1 MADAGA
7 YAPAAIPWV
16 PSIGLNFSFYLD
28 GLSLLFGLV
37 VTGIGTVIFLYT
49 GFYFEDEAKQTR
61 FSMWLTAFTGA
72 MLGLVLSSNLILMF
86 IMWELTSITSFML
99 IGFYGNKDETARYSA
114 RRALVITG
122 GGGLALLGAVILIAG
137 VVAQGTQPASATGTN
152 TTEQTSTII
161 LTVDETESA
170 GSDDTSA
177 TAATPVVVPGTETA
191 RGDVFNF
198 DMSQALAAGKIVDHP
213 WYVAIVLLLML
224 AAFTKSAQFPFHF
237 WLPGAM
243 TAPTPAS
250 AFLHSAT
257 MVKAGIYLLARM
269 HPIMYDH
276 ALWING
282 IAAIGMTTMFI
293 SALFALKQRD
303 LKGLLAYST
312 TSWLGVLVT
321 LIALPG
327 FNGFKALTIGI
338 IAHALY
344 KSALFLSVGSI
355 DHSFGTRNLDEV
367 RGIWRYM
374 PATGVV
380 VILSAL
386 SMAGIPLL
394 MGFVAKEVLL
404 DASVNYIT
412 NYTFFS
418 SAGVWLVVISA
429 ALTGTAG
436 YILIWDVFFNGKNDD
451 LHYHAMPRYSMAGP
465 LFLAIGGTTLLPFLL
480 QPLLVPLIQTVTPKE
495 FELHLI
501 PEGGFANPYFQL
513 SLLAIG
519 LGLVVFIVRRFI
531 TTQAWQFLPFTGAQ
545 GYAGFISSTEAAA
558 NFVVR
563 SQDGRIRHYLA
574 IILGAVAAVLLVF
587 DFRSNIYAVSFAA
600 LTPGSIQVS
609 AVLNVMLLMLAIGA
623 VIASILIKRH
633 LIAAMAVGVF
643 GYAVGGIFVV
653 ENAPDVALVQFLV
666 ETLAT
671 VMIITMIGRISHTQ
685 RKHMAD
691 TLWDTSRGGLVRD
704 IVISSVIGLTVF
716 LFTLTAV
723 ANRPLRSTISDW
735 YIENTEAEIGI
746 PDIVAAIVTDFRGM
760 DTLIEIAVFSMAA
773 LGVLTLLAVNR
784 SDEGVEPSPAEE
796 HDHNNMELLPDH
808 VHSTPFMS
816 VVAYLVFPIAL
827 MLAFIHLFYGGEGL

>member
-1 MADAGA
+1 DAAPEADQQ
-7 YAPAAIPWV
+7 
-16 PSIGLNFSFYLD
+16 SF
-28 GLSLLFGLV
+28 
-37 VTGIGTVIFLYT
+37 
-49 GFYFEDEAKQTR
+49 
-61 FSMWLTAFTGA
+61 
-72 MLGLVLSSNLILMF
+72 
-86 IMWELTSITSFML
+86 
-99 IGFYGNKDETARYSA
+99 
-114 RRALVITG
+114 
-122 GGGLALLGAVILIAG
+122 
-137 VVAQGTQPASATGTN
+137 
-152 TTEQTSTII
+152 TIV
-161 LTVDETESA
+161 LTVDEGESA
-170 GSDDTSA
+170 GSGDADESE
-177 TAATPVVVPGTETA
+177 AAQAPVVVPGTDTA
-191 RGDVFNF
+191 EGDVFNF
-198 DMSQALAAGKIVDHP
+198 DMSQALANGKINDHP

-276 ALWING
+276 PLWING
-282 IAAIGMTTMFI
+282 IAAVGITTMFI

-321 LIALPG
+321 LIALPS

-367 RGIWRYM
+367 RGIWKYM

-404 DASVNYIT
+404 DASVNYIAT
-412 NYTFFS
+412 YTFFS
-418 SAGVWLVVISA
+418 NAGVWLVVISA

-436 YILIWDVFFNGKNDD
+436 YILIWDVFFNGKNDN
-451 LHYHAMPRYSMAGP
+451 LHYHAMPEYSMAGP
-465 LFLAIGGTTLLPFLL
+465 LALAIGGTALLPFLL
-480 QPLLVPLIQTVTPKE
+480 EPLIVPLVHTVTPKE

-519 LGLVVFIVRRFI
+519 LGLVIFAGRRVV
-531 TTQAWQFLPFTGAQ
+531 TTQSWQFLPFTGAQ
-545 GYAGFISSTEAAA
+545 GYAGFITGIERIAAITL
-558 NFVVR
+558 R
-563 SQDGRIRHYLA
+563 SQDGRIRHYLV
-574 IILGAVAAVLLVF
+574 IILGTVAVVLLLF
-587 DFRSNIYAVSFAA
+587 DVGSNLFVVSLSA
-600 LTPGSIQVS
+600 LTPTAIQFS
-609 AVLNVMLLMLAIGA
+609 AILNIMLLVLAIGA
-623 VIASILIKRH
+623 VIASIVIKRH
-633 LIAAMAVGVF
+633 LIAALAVGVF
-643 GYAVGGIFVV
+643 GYAVGGIFIV
-653 ENAPDVALVQFLV
+653 EQAPDVALVQFLI

-685 RKHMAD
+685 RKQMAD
-691 TLWDTSRGGLVRD
+691 HLWDTSRGGLYRD
-704 IVISSVIGLTVF
+704 IVISSVIGLSVF

-735 YIENTEAEIGI
+735 YIENTDAEVGI

-760 DTLIEIAVFSMAA
+760 DTLIEITVFSMAA
-773 LGVLTLLAVNR
+773 LGVLSLLAVNR
-784 SDEGVEPSPAEE
+784 SDEGKEADPLDVG
-796 HDHNNMELLPDH
+796 LLRETH
-808 VHSTPFMS
+808 VNSTPFLHT
-816 VVAYLVFPIAL
+816 VAYVVFPIAL
-827 MLAFIHLFYGGEGL
+827 LLAFIHLFYGGEGPGDGFTAGVVAGLGIAMGYVVFGYYEVRDIMGRWIAPINYVSFGLTLGVVNAALPLIWGAPWLSHWSIKWFNFAGLHPGSTLLFETAIGVTVFGAVGLVMESIAYPRDVEVLEGDEIVDFSYGAPPPERPVSLNQQAQGTD